1 MMASNA
7 SVSENVLLTDV
18 TGTFALFGFVAKHRM
33 TTSAAMSARS
43 PAHSLAFFFY
53 RRFLIRALMLFW
65 LNATGHTEKLPF
77 GAAHRSRVQA

>member
-1 MMASNA
+1 MVMLTV
-7 SVSENVLLTDV
+7 SVSEMLLLSS
-18 TGTFALFGFVAKHRM
+18 GIAGSLLFGFVAKHRM